1 MSVVENAT
9 GEKEVL
15 TRQRQAR
22 SGRVVSKDGTTIA
35 FDRVGRGPPVILVVG
50 ALCSRSLG
58 PGVKLAPE
66 LAKRFTVFTYDRRGR
81 GESGER
87 PPYEVDRE
95 VEDLEALIGEA
106 GGSAFVFGHSSG
118 AVLALTAA
126 AQGVAIRKL
135 AMYEAPFIVDRSR
148 PTTENDWAQIEATL
162 AEGRRGDAVKAFLRC
177 VGVPAI
183 GIAVMRWL
191 PVWAKVTEVAH
202 TLSHDGALVRE
213 FQRGEPLP
221 ARRWAHVEIPMVVID
236 GEKSPVWM
244 HNATLALVSVLA
256 DAQYRT
262 LEGQTHD
269 VSAKA
274 LAPVLTEF
282 FEEGS
287 HSVHPDLR

>member
-15 TRQRQAR
+15 TRERRAR
-22 SGRVVSKDGTTIA
+22 SGRVMSKDGTTIA

-66 LAKRFTVFTYDRRGR
+66 LAKQFTVFTYDRRGR

-126 AQGVAIRKL
+126 ALGVPITKL

-162 AEGRRGDAVKAFLRC
+162 AEG
-177 VGVPAI
+177 
-183 GIAVMRWL
+183 
-191 PVWAKVTEVAH
+191 
-202 TLSHDGALVRE
+202 
-213 FQRGEPLP
+213 
-221 ARRWAHVEIPMVVID
+221 
-236 GEKSPVWM
+236 
-244 HNATLALVSVLA
+244 
-256 DAQYRT
+256 
-262 LEGQTHD
+262 
-269 VSAKA
+269 
-274 LAPVLTEF
+274 
-282 FEEGS
+282 
-287 HSVHPDLR
+287 